1 MSSAEGPARARE
13 LTALTDELTALA
25 ARITAALDARQPLPP
40 ELMESQAQLSTRYRA
55 EMTREAR
62 DPSLLRTAPLADRQA
77 LEAAGARL
85 RAAHDAMQKKLAVL
99 KTLSEGLAQAM
110 AEEAARHRKGP
121 LGYDER
127 GASAAGGSP
136 AVAVNQ
142 KV

>member
-1 MSSAEGPARARE
+1 MSAAEGAARARE
-13 LTALTDELTALA
+13 LIALTEELTALA
-25 ARITAALDARQPLPP
+25 LRITTALDARQPLPP

-55 EMTREAR
+55 EMTRDAR
-62 DPSLLRTAPLADRQA
+62 DPSLLRAAPAAERSA
-77 LEAAGARL
+77 LEQAGARL
-85 RAAHDAMQKKLAVL
+85 REALDAMQKKLDVL

-110 AEEAARHRKGP
+110 AEEAVRQRKGP

-127 GASAAGGSP
+127 GASAAGGAP